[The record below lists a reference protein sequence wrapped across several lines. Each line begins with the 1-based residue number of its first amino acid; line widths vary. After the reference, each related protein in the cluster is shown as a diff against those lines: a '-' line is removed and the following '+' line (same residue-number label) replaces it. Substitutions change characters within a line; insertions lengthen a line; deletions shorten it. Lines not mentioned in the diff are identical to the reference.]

1 MKAGLPVR
9 LRPEPGCRRG
19 VLRGSPTMSV
29 DNYTRLHPDP
39 HAGRLPALVVDRQRV
54 VHSAAFRRL
63 QHKTQV
69 FVAPDTDHFRTRLT
83 HTLEVAH
90 LARCMAERLGL
101 VPDLAEVVA
110 LAHDLGHPPFGH
122 AGERALRACL
132 RDHGGFEHNQ
142 HTLRIVEELE
152 HPYPEFRGLNLT
164 HAVRECLAKHATPY
178 DQPGE
183 HPLRDGR
190 PPPPEGLV
198 VDLADR
204 LTYALHDLQ
213 DGLYAG
219 LVNPVQ
225 LGAAELWGWAY
236 RGPHADAGD
245 AWRGHV
251 RPATDRLQQRALD
264 GLAGPG
270 LLTAEVDG
278 QFRQLEGLLTT
289 HVYQSPQ
296 LRAADAQA
304 CAMLTAVFDGYVAR
318 PDTLPPRYRRRTVE
332 LGVHRV
338 VGDYV
343 AGMTDRFCIQEHAR
357 LSDLPLTKPDALR

>member
-1 MKAGLPVR
+1 
-9 LRPEPGCRRG
+9 
-19 VLRGSPTMSV
+19 
-29 DNYTRLHPDP
+29 
-39 HAGRLPALVVDRQRV
+39 LVVDRQRV

-219 LVNPVQ
+219 LVNPV
-225 LGAAELWGWAY
+225 
-236 RGPHADAGD
+236 
-245 AWRGHV
+245 
-251 RPATDRLQQRALD
+251 
-264 GLAGPG
+264 
-270 LLTAEVDG
+270 
-278 QFRQLEGLLTT
+278 
-289 HVYQSPQ
+289 
-296 LRAADAQA
+296 
-304 CAMLTAVFDGYVAR
+304 
-318 PDTLPPRYRRRTVE
+318 
-332 LGVHRV
+332 
-338 VGDYV
+338 
-343 AGMTDRFCIQEHAR
+343 
-357 LSDLPLTKPDALR
+357 